1 MSGVAL
7 PSPLNAQLRRAIQ
20 ELEKIGVRVH
30 VEGFGDTGFIFIDVK
45 SIGEAVVKRVHI
57 GCKQVFVEGNYL
69 IIKVSVKCQESGVQR
84 T

>member
-7 PSPLNAQLRRAIQ
+7 SSPLSAQLRKAIQ
-20 ELEKIGVRVH
+20 ELEKMGVRVH
-30 VEGFGDTGFIFIDVK
+30 IETMGETGFVFIDVK
-45 SIGEAVVKRVHI
+45 SIGEAVIRRVHV

-69 IIKVSVKCQESGVQR
+69 IIKVSVRCQESSAQR

>member
-1 MSGVAL
+1 MSNVTL

-20 ELEKIGVRVH
+20 ELEKMGVRVH
-30 VEGFGDTGFIFIDVK
+30 IEGWGETGFIFIDVK
-45 SIGEAVVKRVHI
+45 SIGEAVIKRVHA

-69 IIKVSVKCQESGVQR
+69 IIKVGVRCQESSAQR